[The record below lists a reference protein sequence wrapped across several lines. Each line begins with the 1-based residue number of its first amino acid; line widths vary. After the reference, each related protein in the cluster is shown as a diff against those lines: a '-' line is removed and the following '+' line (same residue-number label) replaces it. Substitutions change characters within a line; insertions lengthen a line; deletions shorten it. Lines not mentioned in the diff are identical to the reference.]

1 MFFFV
6 ELWRNISVKPSQLG
20 PRYNEHIDDILRS
33 QVEGQ
38 QAPPYGYVVC
48 VIKIILKQPGR
59 VQDSTGLIIV
69 PVKYQAIVYRPI
81 KGEVVDGV
89 VESVNELGV
98 IVDCGPLKRVFV
110 SQSALPENMVYKS
123 GIDGQSSRVYI
134 DTKTQIQIKQNSQ
147 VRLRLRGVNNET
159 LSAVAEMNSDF
170 LGPIDDSIQ

>member
-1 MFFFV
+1 MQ
-6 ELWRNISVKPSQLG
+6 I
-20 PRYNEHIDDILRS
+20 

-38 QAPPYGYVVC
+38 RAAPYGYVIC

-98 IVDCGPLKRVFV
+98 IVDCGPLRRVFV
-110 SQSALPENMVYKS
+110 SHSALPENMVYKS
-123 GIDGQSSRVYI
+123 GIDGQNSRAYI
-134 DTKTQIQIKQNSQ
+134 DTKTQLQIKQQTQ

-159 LSAVAEMNSDF
+159 LSAVAEMSSDF
-170 LGPIDDSIQ
+170 LGPIEDSMQM

>member
-6 ELWRNISVKPSQLG
+6 ELWRNISVKPEQLG
-20 PRYNEHIDDILRS
+20 PRYNEYIDDILRN

-38 QAPPYGYVVC
+38 RAPPYGYVIC
-48 VIKIILKQPGR
+48 VIKIILKEPGR

-98 IVDCGPLKRVFV
+98 IVNCGPLKRVFV
-110 SQSALPENMVYKS
+110 SQSALPENMIYKS
-123 GIDGQSSRVYI
+123 GIDGEGTRAYI
-134 DTKTQIQIKQNSQ
+134 DSETQIQIKQYSN

-159 LSAVAEMNSDF
+159 LSAVAEMASDY
-170 LGPIDDSIQ
+170 LGPLDDVN